1 MSAGYGYFRI
11 EFYTGDGSADADAAK
26 RAYDWCKENYGWF
39 RGEKGDGSDAPFL
52 LNKNKFVPNEDAYP
66 DGLDIKYGDVPDNT
80 AWLQKPFKAVKAAR
94 LVASIHQDYS
104 ETSYGSNSYHEG
116 VWERGRSFCFY
127 ELPRFNTS
135 MHPAYI
141 EIGPGRGI
149 HISDGPYGFTYRQ
162 IRGLFKNAKTGEEI
176 LCGEVR
182 HNEDKRNDRG
192 ELSGTLRIGEASF
205 PVLVGDDDV
214 SFEDGA
220 DEDKIVSAFVSALKK
235 VAGYKEAVQDEWT
248 FEDFGT
254 QRTLFD
260 LYGSN
265 PPIPQYTTLS
275 VNSDGSADIHKGEAV
290 PQMKEDEADNPLVL
304 EAKDFDEAGV
314 AVKCLDKS
322 AASVEIPAS
331 VTKIDSGAFSG
342 CTELSSVAF
351 GGTMAQW
358 DAVLGKVNLFNG
370 DVPAKS
376 VKCAD
381 GEWQKPVVHVEN
393 GVAVKCLDENA
404 MSVTIPDGVT
414 RIGWNAFENCKSL
427 SSVEIPSSVTEIGAS
442 AFWGCES
449 LSSVVIPSSVT
460 LIDNCAFS
468 GCTALSSVEIPEGV
482 TICCYAFERCTALAS
497 VVIGAGVTAIGW
509 YAFRDCTSLASV
521 VIPDSVTEIGRG
533 AFYGCTEL
541 SSVAF
546 GGTMAQWDAVKDK
559 IYLFIGDV
567 PATSVKCADGVWQRP
582 VVLVEDGVAV
592 WCLDKSA
599 ASVEIPAGVTEIG
612 EYAFED
618 CTALASVEIPEGVT
632 GIGKSAFK
640 GCTALKTVVLADGL
654 AKVKSDWFKDLPS
667 DYEIVCTEGSA
678 AFKSVKR
685 SPKLKAHIKAKL

>member
-358 DAVLGKVNLFNG
+358 DAV
-370 DVPAKS
+370 
-376 VKCAD
+376 
-381 GEWQKPVVHVEN
+381 
-393 GVAVKCLDENA
+393 
-404 MSVTIPDGVT
+404 
-414 RIGWNAFENCKSL
+414 
-427 SSVEIPSSVTEIGAS
+427 
-442 AFWGCES
+442 
-449 LSSVVIPSSVT
+449 
-460 LIDNCAFS
+460 
-468 GCTALSSVEIPEGV
+468 
-482 TICCYAFERCTALAS
+482 
-497 VVIGAGVTAIGW
+497 
-509 YAFRDCTSLASV
+509 
-521 VIPDSVTEIGRG
+521 
-533 AFYGCTEL
+533 
-541 SSVAF
+541 
-546 GGTMAQWDAVKDK
+546 KDK